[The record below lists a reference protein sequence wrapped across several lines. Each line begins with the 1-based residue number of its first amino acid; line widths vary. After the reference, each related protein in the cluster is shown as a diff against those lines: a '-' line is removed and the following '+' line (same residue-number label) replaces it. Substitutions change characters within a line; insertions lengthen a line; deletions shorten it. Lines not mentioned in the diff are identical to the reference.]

1 MPVDIQNIIDKWLE
15 ITQSF
20 NEPLASILKITDIG
34 YLNDNFIYII
44 CPDVVNLSYI
54 DNHLDIILNQ
64 LEAEAGKIFNI
75 KPILDTDY
83 IKRYE
88 NLTSSYDSKS
98 DNEESEILKSL
109 LELLNIDSD
118 ITIETVD

>member
-1 MPVDIQNIIDKWLE
+1 MPSDIQNIMDKWLE

-20 NEPLASILKITDIG
+20 NEPLASILKITDMG

-54 DNHLDIILNQ
+54 DNHLDIILKQ
-64 LEAEAGKIFNI
+64 LETETGKIFNI

-83 IKRYE
+83 TKRYE

-109 LELLNIDSD
+109 LELLNIDDD